1 MSKIVIDM
9 AAMIG
14 PMKRPKIPNLMIP
27 ASVERTVIRVWLSGL
42 WCFIE
47 LESLMIITGLKK
59 LSMIVPAIMAPKII
73 IIIALVGSPIA
84 KR

>member
-42 WCFIE
+42 
-47 LESLMIITGLKK
+47 
-59 LSMIVPAIMAPKII
+59 
-73 IIIALVGSPIA
+73 
-84 KR
+84 